1 MVALKL
7 NARQKSFCEFY
18 VASGNATESAIKAGY
33 SETYSKTRTNVLL
46 QNVEICRYIK
56 ELQEK
61 AKTNRIMTAIERRE
75 FLTEVIKNGNE
86 KLQDRLKALD
96 ILNKMDGEYIEKMQL
111 SGQVNTNPFAGLTIE
126 ELRALAGGKNG

>member
-1 MVALKL
+1 MGGEVALKL
-7 NARQKSFCEFY
+7 NARQKAFCEYY

-33 SETYSKTRTNVLL
+33 SENYANKRVHEQLKRKEMA
-46 QNVEICRYIK
+46 QYIK
-56 ELQEK
+56 ELQGK
-61 AKTNRIMTAIERRE
+61 AKTNRIMTAVERRE

-111 SGQVNTNPFAGLTIE
+111 SGQVNTNPFAGLSVE
-126 ELRALAGGKNG
+126 ELSKNG